1 MTETDDMNTLVQA
14 LEEAQ
19 DLIRARAEL
28 RTDANETIAS
38 ISAALVSLEV
48 DQALERT
55 RLRVLSKSLVE

>member
-28 RTDANETIAS
+28 QTDANETIAS
-38 ISAALVSLEV
+38 ICAALVSLEV